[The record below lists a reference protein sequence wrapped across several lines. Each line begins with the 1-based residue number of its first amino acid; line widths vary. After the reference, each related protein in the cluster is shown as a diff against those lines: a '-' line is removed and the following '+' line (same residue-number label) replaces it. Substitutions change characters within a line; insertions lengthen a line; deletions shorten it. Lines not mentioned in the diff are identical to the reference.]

1 MLEFAWPWAFA
12 LLPLP
17 LLAWWLL
24 PPYRERRASVQI
36 PFFARVAEATGQKP
50 QPGAVI
56 LRRLPLQMIVAVI
69 IWLLMV
75 SSLARPQRV
84 GDPITHEIAAR
95 DMMLAIDISGSMSQ
109 PDFKA
114 PDQKMLQRLDGVKQ
128 VVRDF
133 IARRKG
139 VRIGLILFGTRAF
152 VQAPFTQDLQ
162 TVQMLLD
169 QTAVAMAGEQTA
181 IGDAIGLAI
190 KTFDTSKTK
199 QRMLILLT
207 DGNDTASRV
216 PSVHAAEIAQQR
228 GLTIYTIGVG
238 DTEASGENRV
248 DLPALREVASTT
260 GGRFF
265 RAENGEQLEAI
276 YADIDKLA
284 PVKLQTES
292 WRPKLPLFQWPLGAA
307 VVLGLGLWTVLLL
320 RGLTFGAP
328 GDVGARTGRR
338 RARRADVAA
347 GVAALCRGQSA
358 NDDCAGCLC
367 IDGAVRRSSD
377 AAGARQAEDPRHA
390 CRARQRP
397 HRPHRLR
404 RQRASRHAADR

>member
-17 LLAWWLL
+17 LLVWWLL
-24 PPYRERRASVQI
+24 PPYRARRASVQI

-75 SSLARPQRV
+75 SALARPQWV
-84 GDPITHEIAAR
+84 GDPITHKIA
-95 DMMLAIDISGSMSQ
+95 
-109 PDFKA
+109 A

-139 VRIGLILFGTRAF
+139 DRIGLILFGTRAF

-199 QRMLILLT
+199 QRVLILLT

-216 PSVHAAEIAQQR
+216 PPVHAAEIAQQR

-284 PVKLQTES
+284 PVKVQTES

-320 RGLTFGAP
+320 RGRTFGAP
-328 GDVGARTGRR
+328 SDV
-338 RARRADVAA
+338 
-347 GVAALCRGQSA
+347 
-358 NDDCAGCLC
+358 
-367 IDGAVRRSSD
+367 
-377 AAGARQAEDPRHA
+377 
-390 CRARQRP
+390 
-397 HRPHRLR
+397 
-404 RQRASRHAADR
+404 